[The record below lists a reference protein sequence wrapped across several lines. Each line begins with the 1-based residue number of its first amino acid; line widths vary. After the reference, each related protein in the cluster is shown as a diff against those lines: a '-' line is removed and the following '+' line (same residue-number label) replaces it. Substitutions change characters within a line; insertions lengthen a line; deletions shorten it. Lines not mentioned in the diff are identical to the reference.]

1 MYQLPAGRTRGRT
14 ARHTVRRPLWSRHV
28 ADRLDR
34 LTVDRRLDSRAGLPA
49 VLGLR

>member
-1 MYQLPAGRTRGRT
+1 MYRLPTRQT
-14 ARHTVRRPLWSRHV
+14 LWSRHVAARHV

-34 LTVDRRLDSRAGLPA
+34 LTTDRRLGSRAELPA

>member
-1 MYQLPAGRTRGRT
+1 MYRLPA
-14 ARHTVRRPLWSRHV
+14 RRSLWSRHV

-34 LTVDRRLDSRAGLPA
+34 LTTDRRLGSRSELPA

>member
-1 MYQLPAGRTRGRT
+1 MYRLPARRT
-14 ARHTVRRPLWSRHV
+14 LWSRRA

-34 LTVDRRLDSRAGLPA
+34 LTTDRRLGSRGELPA